1 MMTALFPLAPACALL
16 FQIIHLPAIWP
27 VGDDFVISVLLLGLF
42 LGMKHAMEADHVAAV
57 ASLATRSGT
66 VGEAA
71 RLGIAW
77 GMGHTLTLFAIGSV
91 VLLLGA
97 AIPETATHVLEF
109 AVGVVLVGLGID
121 VVRRMMKQGI
131 HVHAHQHQGE
141 RHLHLHQHD
150 KKAVAPVVSHAAIP
164 HSHTHRRTLPL
175 RALCVGLVHGM
186 AGSAALI
193 VLTLGTIHSV
203 WLGVAYIGLFGL
215 GSIAGMLV
223 LSLVIGLPLRLTAHK
238 LGNVYNGLTAVIGV
252 LTVFLGASIMW
263 KIGVTDGLFF

>member
-1 MMTALFPLAPACALL
+1 
-16 FQIIHLPAIWP
+16 LPAISQA
-27 VGDDFVISVLLLGLF
+27 GRERHVISVLLLGLV

-57 ASLATRSGT
+57 ASLAARSGT

-71 RLGIAW
+71 RLGVAW
-77 GMGHTLTLFAIGSV
+77 GMGHTLTLFVIGAV

-97 AIPETATHVLEF
+97 AVPETATHALEF

-121 VVRRMMKQGI
+121 VVRRMMKEGV
-131 HVHAHQHQGE
+131 HVHAHQHHGE

-150 KKAVAPVVSHAAIP
+150 KAAAPPVQHAP
-164 HSHTHRRTLPL
+164 HSATPHAHPHKRILPL

-193 VLTLGTIHSV
+193 VLTLGTIQSV
-203 WLGVAYIGLFGL
+203 WLGVAYIGLFGI

-238 LGNVYNGLTAVIGV
+238 LGNLYNGLTAAIGV
-252 LTVFLGASIMW
+252 LTIFLGASIMW

>member
-1 MMTALFPLAPACALL
+1 M
-16 FQIIHLPAIWP
+16 
-27 VGDDFVISVLLLGLF
+27 ISVLLLGLF

-57 ASLATRSGT
+57 ASLAARSGT

-71 RLGIAW
+71 RLGVAW
-77 GMGHTLTLFAIGSV
+77 GMGHTLTLFVIGAA

-121 VVRRMMKQGI
+121 VVRRMLKEGV

-150 KKAVAPVVSHAAIP
+150 NVAAPAAVAHSATPHAVTSHAHA
-164 HSHTHRRTLPL
+164 HKRVLPL

-193 VLTLGTIHSV
+193 VLTLGSIQSV
-203 WLGVAYIGLFGL
+203 WLGVAYIGLFGI
-215 GSIAGMLV
+215 GSIAGMLA

-238 LGNVYNGLTAVIGV
+238 LGNLYNGLTAVIGL

-263 KIGVTDGLFF
+263 KIGITDGLFF